1 MSFILF
7 FLVPSERKFKYHEAV
22 HYVYTYSVDVSTNLG
37 YHQLS
42 PHHSRNDSALHIDAT
57 LSVHFNNP
65 CEGTL
70 RILNASISHD
80 RSAYNPEFPDRA
92 GSEFKASLEQ
102 HALRF
107 TFDDGLIYE
116 LCPNRH
122 EPVWTLNIKRGIL
135 SMLQNSMR
143 RFDVDHRGDEVD
155 VHGACDTHYRLYEAK
170 KTSLIVKK
178 SKYLADCQNGPK
190 YFSVVQSNPY
200 RSPRKQHRQHGLF
213 KSRSDCEITIDHNV
227 YERVVCDEVRILQ
240 PLSNGDKAGAR
251 TESQTI
257 LQLIQE
263 TTEMN
268 TVYVSEEDEDN
279 DDEGRDKDNF
289 VRGAHRIKRTTLLY
303 DHAKTLKTM
312 HGELRTS
319 RDLLKNMCRLG
330 NTDELQ
336 QRFSE
341 IFTNFIHSA
350 RFLDYPS
357 LSQLFSRANSIC
369 KNGKYVT
376 AVCNIFLI
384 NKKIEISII

>member
-1 MSFILF
+1 M
-7 FLVPSERKFKYHEAV
+7 
-22 HYVYTYSVDVSTNLG
+22 YTYSVDVTANLG
-37 YHQLS
+37 YHQS
-42 PHHSRNDSALHIDAT
+42 HHSRNESALHIDTT
-57 LSVHFNNP
+57 LSMHFDSP

-92 GSEFKASLEQ
+92 GSEFKASLERY
-102 HALRF
+102 ALRF
-107 TFDDGLIYE
+107 TFDDGLIHE
-116 LCPNRH
+116 LCPDRR
-122 EPVWTLNIKRGIL
+122 EPIWTLNIKRGIL
-135 SMLQNSMR
+135 SILQNSMR

-155 VHGACDTHYRLYEAK
+155 VHGTCDTHYRLYEAK
-170 KTSLIVKK
+170 RTSLIVKK
-178 SKYLADCQNGPK
+178 SKHLADCRNGPK

-200 RSPRKQHRQHGLF
+200 KSPRKHRQHGLF
-213 KSRSDCEITIDHNV
+213 KSLSDCEITIDHNI
-227 YERVVCDEVRILQ
+227 YERVVCDEVHLLQ
-240 PLSNGDKAGAR
+240 PLSNGEAGAK
-251 TESQTI
+251 TESRTV
-257 LQLIQE
+257 LQLVQE
-263 TTEMN
+263 TTDSIHEF
-268 TVYVSEEDEDN
+268 EEDEDN
-279 DDEGRDKDNF
+279 NDDEGRNEDNNF
-289 VRGAHRIKRTTLLY
+289 VQRTPRIKRTTLLY

-341 IFTNFIHSA
+341 VFTNFVHSA

-376 AVCNIFLI
+376 ATFLDF
-384 NKKIEISII
+384 SY

>member
-1 MSFILF
+1 MSIIPSFS
-7 FLVPSERKFKYHEAV
+7 VPSERKFKYHEDV

-42 PHHSRNDSALHIDAT
+42 RHSRNESALHIDAT
-57 LSVHFNNP
+57 LSIHFDNP

-80 RSAYNPEFPDRA
+80 RDAYNPEFPDRA
-92 GSEFKASLEQ
+92 GSEFKASLERY
-102 HALRF
+102 ALKF
-107 TFDDGLIYE
+107 TFDDGLIHE
-116 LCPNRH
+116 LCPDRR
-122 EPVWTLNIKRGIL
+122 EPTWTLNIKRGVL

-170 KTSLIVKK
+170 RTSLIMKK
-178 SKYLADCQNGPK
+178 SKHLADCRNGPK

-200 RSPRKQHRQHGLF
+200 RSPRKHHQHGLF
-213 KSRSDCEITIDHNV
+213 KSHSDCEITIDHNI
-227 YERVVCDEVRILQ
+227 YERVVCDEMQMLQ

-251 TESQTI
+251 TESRMV
-257 LQLIQE
+257 LQLVQE
-263 TTEMN
+263 TTNFIHEF
-268 TVYVSEEDEDN
+268 EEDEDN
-279 DDEGRDKDNF
+279 NNDEGRDEDNF
-289 VRGAHRIKRTTLLY
+289 VQRTPRIKRTTLLY
-303 DHAKTLKTM
+303 DHTKTVRTM

-319 RDLLKNMCRLG
+319 RDLLKSMCRLG

-341 IFTNFIHSA
+341 VFTNFVHSA

-376 AVCNIFLI
+376 ATFLDF
-384 NKKIEISII
+384 SS